1 MAPGSPFSCTY
12 SAQHASEIYIKNS
25 VSVCNVL
32 SNSNTAIDYQVSN
45 CFESTVIYWVNFQVG
60 MGVLGFVVI
69 AFGAAII
76 FTYWQVR
83 AFMAGEKS

>member
-1 MAPGSPFSCTY
+1 MQQFFRIVIQRLITMGF
-12 SAQHASEIYIKNS
+12 QI
-25 VSVCNVL
+25 VSSL
-32 SNSNTAIDYQVSN
+32 A
-45 CFESTVIYWVNFQVG
+45 VIYWVNFQVG

-83 AFMAGEKS
+83 AFMAGEKSLELLTVLFWRFIQGFIK